1 MLSLT
6 ALHRD
11 IDLIDTV
18 FISHLHG
25 DHTFGLP
32 FLIINKWMKSEQE
45 RMRNPLTILGPNG
58 IEPYVKKIT
67 EYAFTTANPCYE
79 WLEQNITFSTIQS
92 DVAIPFKNLKLSC
105 FGLRHVIKSY
115 GFLLENG
122 HETVFSFIADT
133 TWCRQVEKI
142 LERRPQI
149 VFIDM
154 NGGDPN
160 VHTSLE
166 EVIEKG
172 LPITQ
177 GKTTYYGMHLAEE
190 FEHHGAHIQCGK
202 QGEEV
207 IIQY

>member
-1 MLSLT
+1 
-6 ALHRD
+6 
-11 IDLIDTV
+11 
-18 FISHLHG
+18 
-25 DHTFGLP
+25 
-32 FLIINKWMKSEQE
+32 
-45 RMRNPLTILGPNG
+45 MRTPLTILGPNG

-79 WLEQNITFSTIQS
+79 WLKQNITFSTIQS
-92 DVAIPFKNLKLSC
+92 NVAMPFENLKLSC

-115 GFLLENG
+115 GFFLENR
-122 HETVFSFIADT
+122 HEMVFSYIADT

-154 NGGDPN
+154 NGGESN
-160 VHTSLE
+160 VHISPE

-190 FEHHGAHIQCGK
+190 FGHLGAHIQCGK
-202 QGEEV
+202 QGEEI